1 MKYGKMYQNILP
13 GKEMPDLELKVTP
26 MQLLQQAGQKPQVT
40 ESDTSFR
47 YTLLN
52 TLEENELKAGLAT
65 MMEDITQQGYK
76 LGKRMDVRDMKLYL
90 KLIKEF
96 MNEIA
101 GHSHKFSRENFLDK
115 KGRHR
120 VYGIVKQVNE
130 TLDELAAELLKDEKD
145 HIAILSKI
153 DEIRGL
159 LLDIFT

>member
-1 MKYGKMYQNILP
+1 MYQDIFP
-13 GKEMPDLELKVTP
+13 EKEAYDLELKVTP
-26 MQLLQQAGQKPQVT
+26 MQQLQQIEQKAQIN

-47 YTLLN
+47 FTLLN
-52 TLEENELKAGLAT
+52 TLEENELKAGLST
-65 MMEDITQQGYK
+65 IMENITQQGYK
-76 LGKRMDVRDMKLYL
+76 LGKRMDIRDMKLYR

-101 GHSHKFSRENFLDK
+101 SHSHKFSRENFLDR

-120 VYGIVKQVNE
+120 VYGIVRQVNE

-145 HIAILSKI
+145 HIAILNRI

>member
-1 MKYGKMYQNILP
+1 MEI
-13 GKEMPDLELKVTP
+13 KVTP
-26 MQLLQQAGQKPQVT
+26 MQQLQQMEQKVQTP
-40 ESDTSFR
+40 DTDSSFR
-47 YTLLN
+47 FTLLS
-52 TLEENELKAGLAT
+52 TIEEQELQASLSI

-76 LGKRMDVRDMKLYL
+76 LGKRMDIRDMKLYR
-90 KLIKEF
+90 KLIQEF

-101 GHSHKFSRENFLDK
+101 SHSHKFSRENFLDK

-120 VYGIVKQVNE
+120 VYGIVKQVNQ

-145 HIAILSKI
+145 HITILSKI

>member
-1 MKYGKMYQNILP
+1 M
-13 GKEMPDLELKVTP
+13 DLRVTP
-26 MQLLQQAGQKPQVT
+26 MQQFQQIEQKVQT
-40 ESDTSFR
+40 NDGDNSFR
-47 YTLLN
+47 FTLLN
-52 TLEENELKAGLAT
+52 TLEENELKAGLT
-65 MMEDITQQGYK
+65 IMMEDITQQGYK
-76 LGKRMDVRDMKLYL
+76 LGKRMDVRDMKLYR

-130 TLDELAAELLKDEKD
+130 TLDELAAELLRDEKD
-145 HIAILSKI
+145 NIAILSKI